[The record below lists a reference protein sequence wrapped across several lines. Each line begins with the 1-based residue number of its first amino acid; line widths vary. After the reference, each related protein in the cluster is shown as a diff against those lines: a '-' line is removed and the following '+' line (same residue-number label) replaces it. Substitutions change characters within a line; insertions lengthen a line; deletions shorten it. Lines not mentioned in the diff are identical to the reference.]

1 MENEKKLI
9 LSLLL
14 GKLTCYIQLAMEN
27 IVNCVVLNVYFG
39 QEMYALMW
47 SFSRLAEPLKLKR
60 SWMLTLLLPKY
71 QLFSLNDAHFVAS
84 LLNIHSIIKNMMQNT
99 NGAVQA
105 EVQAALEGSSS
116 SPTKRSAESQNAFS
130 DLSVKLIKGVLTT
143 SSGVPIL
150 TNLSQYVTTASY
162 EGPDIDGLVLGFD
175 LPGSPPASL
184 LESAVGEL
192 RCSNF
197 LALARAKLY
206 WMLPVWGNFTAEI
219 PIETQLLLLEL
230 NNESKEKEYAI
241 LLPLIDTQSGFRCS
255 LRPSSSAI
263 LTQNTTTDTSL
274 SMIVR
279 MESGDEAVKT
289 TAVSN
294 AIYTTAGNDAYELIE
309 KGVLAAARFS
319 GTAQARNLKEQPA
332 ILDSFGWCSWDAM
345 YTEVNPAGLQAGLNQ
360 LAAGGCPAQ
369 WCIIDDGWQQTEL
382 DANFQKKRKTDGPSM
397 GLAASMREFSLD
409 QMRSR
414 RASADALFQDL
425 QITAPL
431 RAIEKEKEEEE
442 ENRQQRGSL
451 SSSFYDITTG
461 VRHAM
466 YGNVT
471 PLLSLPRHWLKSTW
485 SALSSVRSRIE
496 AAAMRRLSKALEG
509 SSSDSTAIKIFA
521 AMATGPF
528 RTSLLRFY
536 AAASSHSRRLLSV
549 KANGKF
555 SHIDSTS
562 EDAPLE
568 SQSDNFGQVIAELK
582 QRCGLKYVLVWQA
595 LAGYWSGLMPDAEVA
610 EIDPEI
616 MFPRPSPGTLEVDAS
631 MQWVHPAV
639 VGVGIPRRPRAFHAA
654 LHSYLKESGVDGVKV
669 DVQGTI
675 SMFGW
680 KSGGYA
686 AIARRFHGSLED
698 SVALHLPGNLQLNSM
713 CCDME
718 SIYNLKNSAISRV
731 GEDFYPTLK
740 ASHTS
745 HIANAAFTS
754 LMIAP
759 ICHVDWDMM
768 HSVHEAAELNSA
780 ARAISGGLI
789 YVSDRAG
796 EHGFDLLKRLVLPD
810 GSILR
815 AKYPGRPTLD
825 CLFKDISRD
834 KMTVLKIFNLN
845 AVTGMIGAF
854 NVQGASWNIK
864 RRNYYA
870 HDTNPPALVAR
881 VKPADV
887 HCLSLLQTPSSSGKF
902 AVYSDALKQ
911 LRVMELEEEWGREL
925 KGNGGFDL
933 FVVSPVCEVLA
944 AGDVRKIIQVAP
956 IGLINM
962 MNAGGAILR
971 EELVGKSAFA
981 MEVRG
986 WGQFLVYVSGQTPLK
1001 VVVGEKA
1008 VEFEYSEEACE
1019 LRFEVPP
1026 PVQSDAGEIIIKF

>member
-1 MENEKKLI
+1 
-9 LSLLL
+9 
-14 GKLTCYIQLAMEN
+14 MEN
-27 IVNCVVLNVYFG
+27 I
-39 QEMYALMW
+39 A
-47 SFSRLAEPLKLKR
+47 
-60 SWMLTLLLPKY
+60 
-71 QLFSLNDAHFVAS
+71 
-84 LLNIHSIIKNMMQNT
+84 QNT

-116 SPTKRSAESQNAFS
+116 SPTKRSAETQNAFS
-130 DLSVKLIKGVLTT
+130 DLSVELDKRVLTT
-143 SSGVPIL
+143 LSGIPIL
-150 TNLSQYVTTASY
+150 TNISQYATTASY
-162 EGPDIDGLVLGFD
+162 EETDIDGLVIGFD
-175 LPGSPPASL
+175 LPGSPASL
-184 LESAVGEL
+184 MDAAVGEL
-192 RCSNF
+192 SCSNF

-206 WMLPVWGNFTAEI
+206 WMLPVWGTSTAEI
-219 PIETQLLLLEL
+219 PVETQMLLLEL
-230 NNESKEKEYAI
+230 INDSNKEKEYAI
-241 LLPLIDTQSGFRCS
+241 LLPLIDTQNGFRCS
-255 LRPSSSAI
+255 LRPPSFAI
-263 LTQNTTTDTSL
+263 PTQIISTDASL
-274 SMIVR
+274 SMVVR

-294 AIYTTAGNDAYELIE
+294 AIYCTAGNDPYELIE

-319 GTAQARNLKEQPA
+319 GTAQARNTKEQPD
-332 ILDSFGWCSWDAM
+332 ILDTFGWCSWDAM
-345 YTEVNPAGLQAGLNQ
+345 YTEVNPAGLQSGLKN

-382 DANFQKKRKTDGPSM
+382 DGDFQKERKINGPRSSSLV
-397 GLAASMREFSLD
+397 LAASMREFSLA

-414 RASADALFQDL
+414 RASADAVFQDL

-431 RAIEKEKEEEE
+431 RAIEKEEE

-451 SSSFYDITTG
+451 SGSFYDIANSA
-461 VRHAM
+461 HDAM
-466 YGNVT
+466 HGNVK
-471 PLLSLPRHWLKSTW
+471 PLLSLPHRWLKFTW
-485 SALSSVRSRIE
+485 NALSSVRSSIE
-496 AAAMRRLSKALEG
+496 AAAMKRLSRALEG
-509 SSSDSTAIKIFA
+509 SHSDSNAIEIFS

-555 SHIDSTS
+555 SHIDFTS
-562 EDAPLE
+562 EDASLE

-595 LAGYWSGLMPDAEVA
+595 LAGYWSGLMPGAEEVA
-610 EIDPEI
+610 AFDPEI

-631 MQWVHPAV
+631 MRWVHPAV

-686 AIARRFHGSLED
+686 AVARRFHESLED

-713 CCDME
+713 CCDIE
-718 SIYNLKNSAISRV
+718 TIYNLKNSSIARV

-740 ASHTS
+740 ASHIS

-768 HSVHEAAELNSA
+768 HSVHHEAELHA
-780 ARAISGGLI
+780 GARAVSGGLI
-789 YVSDRAG
+789 YVSDRPG

-834 KMTVLKIFNLN
+834 QKTVLKIFNLN
-845 AVTGMIGAF
+845 AMTGMIGAF

-864 RRNYYA
+864 RRNYVS
-870 HDTNPPALVAR
+870 HDANPPALVAKI
-881 VKPADV
+881 KPADV
-887 HCLSLLQTPSSSGKF
+887 HGLSLFPTPSSSGNF
-902 AVYSDALKQ
+902 AIYSDALKQ
-911 LRVMELEEEWGREL
+911 LKVMELEEEWEIEL

-933 FVVSPVCEVLA
+933 FVVSPVCEVLVPGKD
-944 AGDVRKIIQVAP
+944 GDGGQNIQVAP

-962 MNAGGAILR
+962 MNAGGAILS
-971 EELVGKSAFA
+971 EELVGKSEFA

-986 WGQFLVYVSGQTPLK
+986 WGQFLVYVSGKAPLK

-1008 VEFEYSEEACE
+1008 VGFEYSEETCE

-1026 PVQSDAGEIIIKF
+1026 PVQSDAGQIVIKF

>member
-1 MENEKKLI
+1 MK
-9 LSLLL
+9 
-14 GKLTCYIQLAMEN
+14 N
-27 IVNCVVLNVYFG
+27 IV
-39 QEMYALMW
+39 
-47 SFSRLAEPLKLKR
+47 
-60 SWMLTLLLPKY
+60 
-71 QLFSLNDAHFVAS
+71 
-84 LLNIHSIIKNMMQNT
+84 QNT

-105 EVQAALEGSSS
+105 EVQAALEGFSS
-116 SPTKRSAESQNAFS
+116 SPTKRSAETQNTFS
-130 DLSVKLIKGVLTT
+130 DLSVKLSRRVLTT

-150 TNLSQYVTTASY
+150 TDLSKYATTASY
-162 EGPDIDGLVLGFD
+162 EGTDIDGLVLGFD
-175 LPGSPPASL
+175 LPGSPASL
-184 LESAVGEL
+184 LDAAVGEL

-206 WMLPVWGNFTAEI
+206 WMLPVWGKSIAEI
-219 PIETQLLLLEL
+219 PVETQLLLLEL
-230 NNESKEKEYAI
+230 NNEKKERESFKEYAI

-255 LRPSSSAI
+255 LRPPSSAI
-263 LTQNTTTDTSL
+263 STQTTSADTSS
-274 SMIVR
+274 SMVVR
-279 MESGDEAVKT
+279 IESGDDAVKT
-289 TAVSN
+289 TTVSN
-294 AIYTTAGNDAYELIE
+294 AIYCTAGLDPYELIE
-309 KGVLAAARFS
+309 KGVLGAARFS

-345 YTEVNPAGLQAGLNQ
+345 YTEVNPAGLQSGLNQ

-369 WCIIDDGWQQTEL
+369 WCIIDDGWQNTEL
-382 DANFQKKRKTDGPSM
+382 DADFQKEKKKMGRPSSSM
-397 GLAASMREFSLD
+397 GLAASMRDFSLA
-409 QMRSR
+409 QVRSR
-414 RASADALFQDL
+414 RASADAIFQDL

-431 RAIEKEKEEEE
+431 RAIEKVKEEEDQ
-442 ENRQQRGSL
+442 QQRGSL
-451 SSSFYDITTG
+451 SSSFYDITSS
-461 VRHAM
+461 VHNAIH
-466 YGNVT
+466 GNLN
-471 PLLSLPRHWLKSTW
+471 PLLGLPHRWFRLTW
-485 SALSSVRSRIE
+485 NALSSVRSRIE

-509 SSSDSTAIKIFA
+509 SHSDSTAIEVFT

-528 RTSLLRFY
+528 RTPLLRFY

-582 QRCGLKYVLVWQA
+582 QRCGLEYVLVWQA
-595 LAGYWSGLMPDAEVA
+595 LTGYWSGLMPGAEEVA
-610 EIDPEI
+610 AFDPEI

-631 MQWVHPAV
+631 MRWVHPAV

-680 KSGGYA
+680 NSGGYA
-686 AIARRFHGSLED
+686 AIARRFHESLED
-698 SVALHLPGNLQLNSM
+698 SVAMHLPGNLQLNSM

-718 SIYNLKNSAISRV
+718 TIYNLKNSTIARV

-740 ASHTS
+740 ASHIA

-768 HSVHEAAELNSA
+768 HSVHDAAELHAA
-780 ARAISGGLI
+780 ARAVSGGLV
-789 YVSDRAG
+789 YVSDRPG
-796 EHGFDLLKRLVLPD
+796 EHGFDLLRRLVLPD

-834 KMTVLKIFNLN
+834 QKTVLKLFNLN
-845 AVTGMIGAF
+845 AVTGMIAAF

-864 RRNYYA
+864 RRNYFA
-870 HDTNPPALVAR
+870 HDTNPPALVAKI
-881 VKPADV
+881 KPADV
-887 HCLSLLQTPSSSGKF
+887 HGLGFQIPHSSGKF
-902 AVYSDALKQ
+902 VVYSDALKQ
-911 LRVMELEEEWGREL
+911 LKVMELEEEWERKL

-944 AGDVRKIIQVAP
+944 AGRYGDDAGGEKIIQVAP
-956 IGLINM
+956 IGLISM

-971 EELVGKSAFA
+971 GEPVGKSAFA

-986 WGQFLVYVSGQTPLK
+986 WGQFLVYVSGKTPLK

-1008 VEFEYSEEACE
+1008 VEFKYSEEMCE

-1026 PVQSDAGEIIIKF
+1026 PVQGDAGQIMIKF